1 MHKKSHNNYISNTST
16 CLDVNVFGVMTIYV
30 IVFVICSILSL
41 AYVGF
46 FYPVCLLYI
55 IVNNDILQRVL
66 RAVTKNGKIKTCLWF
81 HVNSIKLII
90 IHNRYFL
97 DPCGHSGSGSFIH
110 ICSWLVC
117 FLASILCFNKQCWA
131 LLWNI
136 GGMYVYHSEIWTTG

>member
-1 MHKKSHNNYISNTST
+1 MRKTTHNKYILNTST

-66 RAVTKNGKIKTCLWF
+66 RAVTKNGKIYRD
-81 HVNSIKLII
+81 LISCQL
-90 IHNRYFL
+90 N
-97 DPCGHSGSGSFIH
+97 
-110 ICSWLVC
+110 
-117 FLASILCFNKQCWA
+117 
-131 LLWNI
+131 
-136 GGMYVYHSEIWTTG
+136 